1 MYVPKTKFEVLK
13 DVVRHCRNEV
23 DNISYLSRDPLPF
36 LHMPKSEFHILCGS
50 LGTSESVY
58 ELARQLMNDG
68 SPHKIQFH
76 YFPENDVN
84 GHMIVAIVVTESTT
98 YYCGGMTDFSGTGGA
113 AREWMLKTASLFGE
127 LADTGVF
134 TEQVYHN
141 SALNELWQGSIQ
153 Q

>member
-13 DVVRHCRNEV
+13 DIVRHCRNEV
-23 DNISYLSRDPLPF
+23 DDISYLPRDPLPF
-36 LHMPKSEFHILCGS
+36 LNMPKSEFRILCGS

-58 ELARQLMNDG
+58 ELARQLMNDY
-68 SPHKIQFH
+68 SPRVIQLH

-113 AREWMLKTASLFGE
+113 AREWMLKFCSV
-127 LADTGVF
+127 LAGLSNAFV
-134 TEQVYHN
+134 EQIYHN
-141 SALNELWQGSIQ
+141 SALDELWQGSIQ
-153 Q
+153 